1 MFEKYS
7 YKKKCFALVVIF
19 FMLSIAAYKRSFR
32 PLLEVISE
40 HEILVTKADNFS
52 SKSNNIEG
60 LMKDIDNLNKTI
72 GKQDVSKEIVQQG
85 IVSFVTERH
94 PDVSI
99 NELQPIHAYYD
110 ANYTL
115 ITNQLDVTG
124 NVNQLQQLGYDFEKK
139 FKFSRMVSLNFY
151 TNKKNNKSESL
162 HLKMIFQNY
171 ENNK

>member
-7 YKKKCFALVVIF
+7 YKKKCFALVIIF
-19 FMLSIAAYKRSFR
+19 FMLSIAAYKRSFS

-72 GKQDVSKEIVQQG
+72 GKQDVSKEMVQQG
-85 IVSFVTERH
+85 ILSFVTERH
-94 PDVSI
+94 PSISI
-99 NELQPIHAYYD
+99 NELQPIHACDD

-115 ITNQLDVTG
+115 ITNQLDVIG

-151 TNKKNNKSESL
+151 TKKNNNKSEPL